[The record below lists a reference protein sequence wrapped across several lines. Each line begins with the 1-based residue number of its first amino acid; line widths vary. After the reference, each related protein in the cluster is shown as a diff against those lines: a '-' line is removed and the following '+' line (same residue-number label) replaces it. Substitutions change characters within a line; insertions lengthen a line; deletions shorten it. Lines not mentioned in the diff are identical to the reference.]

1 MYDHQAE
8 SQVAAQVDRSIPFIE
23 THHHLWE
30 LDRFPYHWLQDPGT
44 EVHNTTLGDYKLI
57 RTNWGIERLLKEFYG
72 SNVIKS
78 VHVEGD
84 SGAPDPVDET
94 AWLQGIADR
103 YHFPHGIVV
112 YCDLERDGA
121 EQQLER
127 HLAHANVRGVRIRAH
142 PDDPDTPAFRA
153 ACAALGRHGLSYE
166 LNASPGKLVS
176 GRDVALRA
184 PGVQVILGHAGFPVE
199 RTPEY
204 FEWWRSEISALAQ
217 PENVACKIS
226 GLGMVDHDWTIESIR
241 PWVLHCIE
249 AFGVDRAMFGTNWPV
264 DLLYSSYLR
273 QIDAYRTIIAEA
285 GFSRDEQEKLLY
297 RNAEKFYR
305 I

>member
-1 MYDHQAE
+1 MYNDEAE
-8 SQVAAQVDRSIPFIE
+8 RRIAAHVDRTIPFIE

-30 LDRFPYHWLQDPGT
+30 LDRFPYAWLQDPGT
-44 EVHNTTLGDYKLI
+44 EVHNQTLGDYKAI
-57 RTNWGIERLLKEFYG
+57 RTDWGIERLLKEFYG

-103 YHFPHGIVV
+103 YGFPHAIVV
-112 YCDLERDGA
+112 YCNLERDDA
-121 EQQLER
+121 ERMLGR

-142 PDDPDTPAFRA
+142 PDDPDARAFRA
-153 ACAALGRHGLSYE
+153 AYAALAQLGLSYE
-166 LNASPGKLVS
+166 LNASPGKLLS
-176 GRDVALRA
+176 GADVARRF
-184 PGVQVILGHAGFPVE
+184 PDVQVILGHAGFPVE
-199 RTPEY
+199 RTTEY
-204 FEWWRSEISALAQ
+204 FGWWRSEISALAQ
-217 PENVACKIS
+217 VDNVACKIS

-249 AFGVDRAMFGTNWPV
+249 AFGVDRVMFGTNWPV
-264 DLLYSSYLR
+264 DVLYSSYLR
-273 QIDAYRTIIAEA
+273 QIDAYRVIISTA
-285 GFSRDEQEKLLY
+285 GFSPEEQEKLLY
-297 RNAEKFYR
+297 RNAERFYR